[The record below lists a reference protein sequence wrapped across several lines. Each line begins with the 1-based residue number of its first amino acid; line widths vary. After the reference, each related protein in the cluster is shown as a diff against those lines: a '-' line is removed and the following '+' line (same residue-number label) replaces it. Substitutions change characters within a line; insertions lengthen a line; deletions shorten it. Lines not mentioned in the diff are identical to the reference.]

1 MITADQFD
9 ALLEATKLV
18 LRFTYP
24 ADSVLKHFFR
34 EQRRLGPKD
43 RALIAET
50 VYTLLRRRL
59 FLQHLAKGT
68 ESPRLLLLIALTKL
82 LGVGVKELGPVT
94 RPHERALLNGILEAN
109 TDHFPLPVETDL
121 PDWLI
126 QMYMKNHSR
135 SELLDL
141 AHGLQQP
148 APLDLRV
155 NTMHTNRATV
165 LATLQAEGID
175 ATITPH
181 SPLGLRLVG
190 KPALQKHP
198 LLVNGHVEVQD
209 EGSQLLGL
217 LLAPK
222 RNEMVVDFCAGAG
235 GKTLLLG
242 ALMHSTGRL
251 YAFDV
256 SEKRLQNLK
265 PRLKRSG
272 LSNVQ
277 PVRIEHENDA
287 RIKRLARKIDR
298 VLVDAPCSGLGTLR
312 RNPDLKWRQTADDIV
327 ELAEKQKN
335 ILESAAR
342 LLKPGGRL
350 VYATCSILTQENEA
364 VTSAFLLAHPE
375 FKLLN
380 CADIFAAQQVGIDTG
395 EYLRL
400 YPHQH
405 GTDGFFAAV
414 MEKQT

>member
-1 MITADQFD
+1 M
-9 ALLEATKLV
+9 

-24 ADSVLKHFFR
+24 ADAVLKHYFR

-43 RALIAET
+43 RSVIAET
-50 VYTLLRRRL
+50 IYTLLRRRL
-59 FLQHLAKGT
+59 FIEHLAQGA
-68 ESPRLLLLIALTKL
+68 ESPRLLLMIALTKL
-82 LGVGVKELGPVT
+82 QGVNVKELGPVT
-94 RPHERALLNGILEAN
+94 RPHERALLTKILETN
-109 TDHFPLPVETDL
+109 TDHLPLPVETDF
-121 PDWLI
+121 PDWLVQI
-126 QMYMKNHSR
+126 YLKDHSR
-135 SELLDL
+135 NELLAL
-141 AHGLQQP
+141 AHGLQAP

-155 NTMHTNRATV
+155 NTMHTNRANV
-165 LATLQAEGID
+165 IEMLQAEELEPV
-175 ATITPH
+175 ATPH
-181 SPLGLRLVG
+181 SPLGVRLMG

-198 LLVNGHVEVQD
+198 LLINGHVEVQD

-217 LLAPK
+217 LVAPR

-312 RNPDLKWRQTADDIV
+312 RNPDLKWRQTADDIA
-327 ELAEKQKN
+327 ELAIKQKN
-335 ILESAAR
+335 ILVSAAR

-350 VYATCSILTQENEA
+350 VYATCSILNDENEA
-364 VTSAFLLAHPE
+364 IVTEFLSTHAD

-380 CADIFAAQQVGIDTG
+380 CAEILAAQHVNIDTG
-395 EYLRL
+395 EYLYL

-414 MEKQT
+414 MEKLA